1 MMERTIDSPEPPL
14 EPSAIHPQAWWR
26 ALHVRNF
33 QKVWTVATSAHFGY
47 WFSSIAFQWI
57 VAQATGN
64 NAVVLGFLYFVML
77 VPILL
82 LSVPAGLL
90 ADRYDRRKIVV
101 ICQAGIVVISVTTAA
116 LIHWGPP
123 PLPVLLLCGFAV
135 GTAHSIATPSYTSLV
150 ANSVSRSDLPSAVP
164 LQAIG
169 MNLARILGPVAAGAI
184 IYIGGTAESLL
195 VYGLFGLLG
204 LVVILRVPRLQQH
217 AADTTATSII
227 RQIRSGFGHA
237 RGHPPAALALA
248 IVAMC
253 SLFAASY
260 LAQLPVLAA
269 NSTDVT
275 GAFVLLTSAGG
286 IGSLIGVL
294 LVAVRSWSSPSV
306 TPAAVMLLVM
316 GVVVAM
322 LGYGPALGYEMVLI
336 AIAGGLQFAIMT
348 TCNRVIQQVV
358 EDSHRGRVMSL
369 YAIVWGGFLPLG
381 GLWLGLLIGGV
392 GLTWAFTI
400 NGVITVAFAIWA
412 LRPGARRTGVS
423 AF

>member
-1 MMERTIDSPEPPL
+1 MTIDNPEPLL
-14 EPSAIHPQAWWR
+14 EPHEPPGQQWWR
-26 ALHVRNF
+26 ALRVRNF
-33 QKVWTVATSAHFGY
+33 QKVWTVATSAQFVY

-77 VPILL
+77 LPILL

-90 ADRYDRRKIVV
+90 ADRFDRRRIVV
-101 ICQAGIVVISVTTAA
+101 VCQTGIVIVSITAAA
-116 LIHWGPP
+116 LIYWGPP
-123 PLPVLLLCGFAV
+123 PLSVLLLCGFAV
-135 GTAHSIATPSYTSLV
+135 GTAHSMATPAYTSLV
-150 ANSVSRSDLPSAVP
+150 ANSVSRQDLPSAVP

-184 IYIGGTAESLL
+184 IYLGGTAESLL

-204 LVVILRVPRLQQH
+204 LVVILRVPRLQQQV
-217 AADTTATSII
+217 ADSTSTSVI
-227 RQIRSGFGHA
+227 RQIRAGFAHA
-237 RGHPPAALALA
+237 RARPPAALALA

-275 GAFVLLTSAGG
+275 GAFVLLTSSGG
-286 IGSLIGVL
+286 LGSLVGVL
-294 LVAVRSWSSPSV
+294 FVAIRSWSSASV
-306 TPAAVMLLVM
+306 TPAAIMLLAM
-316 GVVVAM
+316 GLVVAL
-322 LGYGPALGYEMVLI
+322 LGYGPPLGFEMVLI
-336 AIAGGLQFAIMT
+336 GIAGGLQFAIMT

-358 EDSHRGRVMSL
+358 ADSHRGRVMSL
-369 YAIVWGGFLPLG
+369 YAITWGGFLPIG

-392 GLTWAFTI
+392 GITWAFTI
-400 NGVITVAFAIWA
+400 NGAITVTFALWA
-412 LRPGARRTGVS
+412 LRPSTRRSGTT
-423 AF
+423 AY